1 MTTFALAPGP
11 LGAAFE
17 DACAR
22 LDRLT
27 FANAL
32 WNQRPDAFTKDPAVQ
47 RQIANRLGWVRVL
60 EFAGSQVTRL
70 RSFAS
75 SVRSSGVTDVV
86 LLGMGGS
93 SLAPEVIAR
102 VVGVTPGFPR
112 FRMLDSPTLQECDQI
127 TS

>member
-47 RQIANRLGWVRVL
+47 RLIANRLGWVRVL
-60 EFAGSQVTRL
+60 DFAGAQVDRL
-70 RSFAS
+70 QSFAS
-75 SVRSSGVTDVV
+75 SVRGSGVTDVV

-93 SLAPEVIAR
+93 SLAPEVISSVIGEIGRAH
-102 VVGVTPGFPR
+102 V
-112 FRMLDSPTLQECDQI
+112 
-127 TS
+127 